1 MITADYYI
9 DQIQTSKKA
18 MIKFM
23 VVNETLARS
32 MNDFV
37 DHQTEYTKNFVSAA
51 NKVASELTTEIIKSG
66 QEAMKFD
73 YVKFMESLGSSLSAQ
88 KSKKS

>member
-18 MIKFM
+18 MIKFL

-37 DHQTEYTKNFVSAA
+37 DHQTEYTKNFVSSA
-51 NKVASELTTEIIKSG
+51 NKLVSDMTTEVMKSS

-73 YVKFMESLGSSLSAQ
+73 YVKFMENLGQTFTAQ
-88 KSKKS
+88 KTKKS